1 MHIENREADALEYI
15 KEHRL
20 DGLFKQLC
28 ELLIYNQPIDP
39 RAFLIEQL
47 EKMVATRDNGSDPP
61 TLLDMSNLVAIF
73 GLIDVTQRGSISL
86 SEALSALKKV
96 GIEEDIFQIDP
107 VPREVFIRKTQS
119 ALYEMGNNFK
129 PVPM

>member
-1 MHIENREADALEYI
+1 MILIPHCITN
-15 KEHRL
+15 
-20 DGLFKQLC
+20 FQLN
-28 ELLIYNQPIDP
+28 IY
-39 RAFLIEQL
+39 
-47 EKMVATRDNGSDPP
+47 
-61 TLLDMSNLVAIF
+61 
-73 GLIDVTQRGSISL
+73 SISL